1 MTVLLTE
8 RRGVALLATL
18 NRPHRRNAMDLELQ
32 AALDALFASCAAD
45 ASLRVLVLAGAGGH
59 FCAGLDLSAVVEEGD
74 AAARE
79 ARALARN
86 RATAARFS
94 ALASLPQIT
103 VACVEGVA
111 FAGALGLVATCDVV
125 LAEAGARFGAPE
137 VKRGLVPA
145 QILPWMVRRMGFPAA
160 KRLAVTGVTMT
171 AADAAR
177 AGLVDEVLS
186 GADALAARRDALLAE
201 LREAGPR
208 AVAETKA
215 LCAILAPAIPA
226 EYTEAAIAAF
236 GRTAASAEAAEGVAA
251 FRDRRPPAW
260 AATPR

>member
-8 RRGVALLATL
+8 RQGDVLFATL
-18 NRPHRRNAMDLELQ
+18 NRPHRRNAMDAALQ
-32 AALDALFASCAAD
+32 AALDALFASCAED

-59 FCAGLDLSAVVEEGD
+59 FCSGLDLSAVAEEGD
-74 AAARE
+74 AAERE
-79 ARALARN
+79 ARALERN
-86 RATAARFS
+86 RATAARFA

-103 VACVEGVA
+103 IACVEGVA
-111 FAGALGLVATCDVV
+111 FAGALGLVATCDIV

-160 KRLAVTGVTMT
+160 KRLAVTGMTMT

-177 AGLVDEVLS
+177 AGLVDEVLTS
-186 GADALAARRDALLAE
+186 AAALAARRDALLAE

-215 LCAILAPAIPA
+215 LCAMLAPAIPL
-226 EYTEAAIAAF
+226 EYAEAASAAF
-236 GRTAASAEAAEGVAA
+236 GRMAASAEAAEGVAA
-251 FRDRRPPAW
+251 FRDKRPPSW